1 MRTQLF
7 SERYSTILDKDGFE
21 TSFDVKFCAAVFRVL
36 MRFDEPHR
44 VYPDRYDQ
52 WAENSTTQQE
62 SYTDLV
68 ECGRYEISA
77 VEEVTEEFLISQ
89 KYEIWLD
96 LIEVWYIHLSA
107 GERSPFQEAINETF
121 SDYDLPWRLV
131 EGQIVRIDSRQF
143 ECDLKIKHLKLLQ
156 GTTLSHPLFQSAL
169 DEYRLAI
176 EAFNRRDYKGTILN
190 AERSYESVL
199 KIVCDVKMGTASA
212 LTERFKESKYIKNI
226 PDEMRGSF
234 KENVLMSLPIIRNK
248 GNVGHGDGLDS
259 IEISKELANLSLN
272 LCASL
277 CTYVIDVYQ
286 KAFDMVDD
294 DPCGQMPF

>member
-21 TSFDVKFCAAVFRVL
+21 TSFDVKFCAALFRVL

-52 WAENSTTQQE
+52 WAENSTTQHE

-96 LIEVWYIHLSA
+96 LIEVWHIHLSA

-131 EGQIVRIDSRQF
+131 EGQIVRIDSR
-143 ECDLKIKHLKLLQ
+143 LR
-156 GTTLSHPLFQSAL
+156 A
-169 DEYRLAI
+169 
-176 EAFNRRDYKGTILN
+176 
-190 AERSYESVL
+190 
-199 KIVCDVKMGTASA
+199 
-212 LTERFKESKYIKNI
+212 
-226 PDEMRGSF
+226 
-234 KENVLMSLPIIRNK
+234 
-248 GNVGHGDGLDS
+248 
-259 IEISKELANLSLN
+259 
-272 LCASL
+272 
-277 CTYVIDVYQ
+277 
-286 KAFDMVDD
+286 
-294 DPCGQMPF
+294 